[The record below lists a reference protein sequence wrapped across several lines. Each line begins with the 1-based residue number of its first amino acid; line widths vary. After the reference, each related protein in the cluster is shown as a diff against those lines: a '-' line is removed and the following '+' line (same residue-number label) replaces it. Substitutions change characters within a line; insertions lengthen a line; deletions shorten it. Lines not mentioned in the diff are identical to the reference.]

1 MDTASQVETTGQ
13 QLTRLLTVAVEV
25 FTAAARV
32 TQRPAKRGAD
42 GYLEADESADPQRL
56 NWSEFVCAALAGAAA
71 NMGGSRELLADRP
84 PAIEDQHVKALLA
97 HTLGSEDE
105 DIACHRTEP
114 VHVTLHMLAI
124 LSDLAHELANAD
136 GDLGTD
142 MRRLEAHLDMVGL
155 DRQRTGPS
163 TAIDGAYQDS
173 IASRILLPIGENM
186 KTYLLRSNMLCPCPI
201 TVHID
206 LSCERSGTLF
216 GGAVDSFTEK
226 LIRGAAEE
234 LARPWLADRWSEIQ
248 AVPVSACSAWLAD
261 DESDDYS
268 PTPLKKGSLI

>member
-1 MDTASQVETTGQ
+1 MIAMDTAARVETTGQ
-13 QLTRLLTVAVEV
+13 ELTRLLAVAVEA

-32 TQRPAKRGAD
+32 TQRPVKRGAD
-42 GYLEADESADPQRL
+42 GYLEADKSADPQRL

-97 HTLGSEDE
+97 HTLGSKDE

-124 LSDLAHELANAD
+124 LSDLARELAQAD
-136 GDLGTD
+136 VLGTD
-142 MRRLEAHLDMVGL
+142 IRRLEAHLHMVGL
-155 DRQRTGPS
+155 DRARTEP
-163 TAIDGAYQDS
+163 AAVDGAYQDS
-173 IASRILLPIGENM
+173 IAKRILLPIGEDM

-206 LSCERSGTLF
+206 LSCERSGTRF
-216 GGAVDSFTEK
+216 GGAADSFTEK
-226 LIRGAAEE
+226 LIREAAEE
-234 LARPWLADRWSEIQ
+234 SARPWLVDRWSEIQ
-248 AVPVSACSAWLAD
+248 AVPVSARTA
-261 DESDDYS
+261 
-268 PTPLKKGSLI
+268 G